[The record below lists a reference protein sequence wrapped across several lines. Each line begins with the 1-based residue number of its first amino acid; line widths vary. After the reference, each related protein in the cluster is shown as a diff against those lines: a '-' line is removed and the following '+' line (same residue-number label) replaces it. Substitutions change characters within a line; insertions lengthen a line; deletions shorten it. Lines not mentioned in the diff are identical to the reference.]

1 MSWLL
6 FLDESGTDRSHS
18 PYEVRGGVAV
28 HTSRIWP
35 LVQRLHS
42 AELEA
47 FGAHLHEY
55 RKELKGSRLLDK
67 DRFKWAAQRSRMPSE
82 TRRKHVRAFLTKGL
96 QKNPP
101 SRDDFSAYGQA
112 SLEMARLVFES
123 LEQCEARLFAAVIP
137 QSEEKPTE
145 LTEEG
150 YLRKDVVFLLE
161 RFFYFLEKQRE
172 HGLLVFD
179 EVEKNSDQRFVRQ
192 MERYFTRT
200 KTGRDRTSVIVPVP
214 LFVASDMTLPVQAA
228 DLAIYCVNR
237 GFRLPKQGM
246 DAPGREEIAEE
257 FGPWLRALQYHDRVE
272 KDGRTFDSYGIV
284 FVPNPYGDGRKK
296 EKEKGGKAFQATHEE
311 PPRDPTS
318 AANDTENTPLV
329 QP

>member
-28 HTSRIWP
+28 HTS
-35 LVQRLHS
+35 
-42 AELEA
+42 
-47 FGAHLHEY
+47 
-55 RKELKGSRLLDK
+55 
-67 DRFKWAAQRSRMPSE
+67 
-82 TRRKHVRAFLTKGL
+82 
-96 QKNPP
+96 
-101 SRDDFSAYGQA
+101 
-112 SLEMARLVFES
+112 
-123 LEQCEARLFAAVIP
+123 
-137 QSEEKPTE
+137 
-145 LTEEG
+145 
-150 YLRKDVVFLLE
+150 
-161 RFFYFLEKQRE
+161 
-172 HGLLVFD
+172 
-179 EVEKNSDQRFVRQ
+179 RFVRQ

-246 DAPGREEIAEE
+246 DAPVREEIAEE